1 MGNLLANSMAWLNAQ
16 LAEHVAVTMQFHRK
30 AQNVEVQVIV
40 RRPQT
45 PPIASAGAPLNPS
58 INERDLDVRLADLAS
73 VLGTTMPTSTDY
85 FTEVINGRLV
95 IYKVTQPIG
104 GGPRFDWVSGDRG
117 PEARIRIHTKQS
129 ETATGDGALTFASM
143 AVVGNGAL
151 T

>member
-1 MGNLLANSMAWLNAQ
+1 MGNLLANSMAWLNEQ
-16 LAEHVAVTMQFHRK
+16 LAEYVAVTMQFHRK
-30 AQNVEVQVIV
+30 GQSVEVQVIA

-45 PPIASAGAPLNPS
+45 PPISSAGAPLNPS
-58 INERDLDVRLADLAS
+58 INERDLDVRLADLAT
-73 VLGTTMPTSTDY
+73 VLGTTMPTSMDY
-85 FTEVINGRLV
+85 FTEEINGRQV

-129 ETATGDGALTFASM
+129 ETATGDGDLTFASM
-143 AVVGNGAL
+143 AVVGNGTL